1 MDDESII
8 ALYWHRDENAIYE
21 TSVKYGKLCRHI
33 AGNIL
38 SSRED
43 CEECVNDTYLGVWN
57 AIPEQHT
64 ARFPAFIGRI
74 TRNLALKRYDYL
86 TAAKRSSV
94 AVNSLEELDECVSGS
109 FSVEDEVEAR
119 RVERLIDSFLLS
131 LDDEHRTV
139 FVRRYWYLDS
149 INELSAATGYSQG
162 RVKNMLAKTR
172 RALRG
177 YLESEGVEL

>member
-57 AIPEQHT
+57 AIPEQHP

-86 TAAKRSSV
+86 TAAKRSAV

-119 RVERLIDSFLLS
+119 RVERLIDCLLYTS
-131 LDDEHRTV
+131 RCV
-139 FVRRYWYLDS
+139 
-149 INELSAATGYSQG
+149 
-162 RVKNMLAKTR
+162 
-172 RALRG
+172 
-177 YLESEGVEL
+177 